1 MKVSFPA
8 LKGTI
13 GKRDYYATTMAL
25 SEVPRFFKFTDWSAA
40 EPSLRAQRVLNTSRV
55 PEITKYIL
63 DNEEGYLFSSITAS
77 YNHQVDF
84 KPMDA
89 DGRVG
94 MIEMN
99 LEDMEFVINDGQHR
113 AAAIAAALK
122 ENPDLGK
129 ERISVLLFAQ
139 EDLNRLQ
146 QMFSDLNRFVHKTS
160 KSLDI
165 LYDHRDHLSAL
176 TMEMAE
182 LVAPFQ
188 GMIDKEKTAI
198 PLRSPKLLTL
208 SALYDANVEL
218 VGTKIGAPGT
228 KDFKEKLALAAAYWN
243 EVARAIPD
251 WQRVKDGTLNAPALR
266 QEKISTH
273 GVILRALGAVGS
285 TLLAT
290 YPDDWRKHLAA
301 LRNIDW
307 RKSVGTRVNPL
318 WDNVCIVAG
327 SVASNRQARK
337 ATGAVLK
344 ELLAL
349 PLEAQERQVIAN
361 LREAGWQGAAP
372 ASPTVPDGQQRL
384 DLTLT
389 KTA

>member
-1 MKVSFPA
+1 MKVNFPA

-13 GKRDYYATTMAL
+13 GKRDYYVTTMAL
-25 SEVPRFFKFTDWSAA
+25 SEVPRFFKFTDWAA
-40 EPSLRAQRVLNTSRV
+40 ADPSLRAQRALNTSRV

-63 DNEEGYLFSSITAS
+63 DNEDGYIFSSITAS
-77 YNHQVDF
+77 YTHEVDF
-84 KPMDA
+84 TPIDPE
-89 DGRVG
+89 GRVG
-94 MIEMN
+94 TIEMN
-99 LEDMEFVINDGQHR
+99 LEEMEFVINDGQHR

-139 EDLNRLQ
+139 EDLDRLQ

-165 LYDHRDHLSAL
+165 LYDHRDHVSTL

-182 LVAPFQ
+182 RVSAFR
-188 GMIDKEKTAI
+188 GMIDKEKTAV

-218 VGTKIGAPGT
+218 LGAKVSAPGT
-228 KDFKEKLALAAAYWN
+228 KEFKDKLTLATEYWN

-251 WQRVKDGTLNAPALR
+251 WQRVKDGDIKAQALR
-266 QEKISTH
+266 QEKINTH
-273 GVILRALGAVGS
+273 GVVLRALGGVGNA
-285 TLLAT
+285 LLAT
-290 YPDDWRKHLAA
+290 YPEDWRAHLAG
-301 LRNIDW
+301 LRQIDW
-307 RKSVGTRVNPL
+307 RKSAGSRVNPL

-337 ATGAVLK
+337 ATEVALK
-344 ELLAL
+344 ELLGL
-349 PLEAQERQVIAN
+349 PLEGQERQIIAN
-361 LREAGWQGAAP
+361 MREAGWRGGTSDDPAA
-372 ASPTVPDGQQRL
+372 SDGRRAPE
-384 DLTLT
+384 LTAAVL
-389 KTA
+389 A

>member
-13 GKRDYYATTMAL
+13 GKRKYYATTMAL

-40 EPSLRAQRVLNTSRV
+40 DPSLRAQRVLNTSRV

-63 DNEEGYLFSSITAS
+63 DNEDGYLFSSITAS
-77 YNHQVDF
+77 YNHPVDF
-84 KPMDA
+84 KPIDPEE
-89 DGRVG
+89 RVG
-94 MIEMN
+94 TIEMN

-122 ENPDLGK
+122 ENPELGK
-129 ERISVLLFAQ
+129 ERISVLLFEQ
-139 EDLNRLQ
+139 EDLDRLQ
-146 QMFSDLNRFVHKTS
+146 QMFSDLNRFAHKTS

-182 LVAPFQ
+182 LVPAFK
-188 GMIDKEKTAI
+188 GMVDKEKTSI

-208 SALYDANVEL
+208 SALYDANAEL
-218 VGTKIGAPGT
+218 LGTKIGVPGS
-228 KDFKEKLALAAAYWN
+228 KDFKEKLAIATEYWK
-243 EVARAIPD
+243 EVARAIPE
-251 WQRVKDGTLNAPALR
+251 WQQVKDGDLRAPMLR

-273 GVILRALGAVGS
+273 GVVLRALGGVGNA
-285 TLLAT
+285 LLAT
-290 YPDDWRKHLAA
+290 YPHEWRTHLAK
-301 LRNIDW
+301 LRRIDW
-307 RKSVGTRVNPL
+307 RKSVGPRVNPL

-337 ATGAVLK
+337 ATEAVLK
-344 ELLAL
+344 ELLGL
-349 PLEAQERQVIAN
+349 PLETQEKQIIAN
-361 LREAGWQGAAP
+361 LREAGWNGGATDSAPSPDGRQRLGLVAP
-372 ASPTVPDGQQRL
+372 A
-384 DLTLT
+384 
-389 KTA
+389 TA